1 MRPYIRRWLLLLA
14 AGLALAW
21 GMNRLILE
29 IVGESSP
36 YRAEHGMAG
45 MIFLVGYVW
54 LYRREKG
61 AVPFFLLAAL
71 PTYGGTALPDLDISW
86 FGIGAH
92 RNPIFHS
99 AIAYLLPIAF
109 IRRPHPAVAT
119 ALIGFGLGLG
129 SHLLWDIIDYG
140 DVRWMPGGLVDR
152 LWLLANGLL
161 CFLPPRGTGNSGD
174 E

>member
-1 MRPYIRRWLLLLA
+1 MQKWLLLLG

-36 YRAEHGMAG
+36 FRAAHGMVG
-45 MIFLVGYVW
+45 MIFLIGYVW
-54 LYRREKG
+54 LFRRDKG
-61 AVPFFLLAAL
+61 PVLFFLVAAL
-71 PTYGGTALPDLDISW
+71 PAYAGTAISDLDITW

-109 IRRPHPAVAT
+109 IRQPRPAAAA

-140 DVRWMPGGLVDR
+140 DVRWIPGGSADR

-161 CFLPPRGTGNSGD
+161 CFLPPRGAGRPGNV
-174 E
+174 